1 MRSERINYSKK
12 EIKKGINL
20 HLIKTDIFKTD
31 LMAVFITTKLNRENV
46 TKNAM
51 IPMVLRK
58 GSKKLENIEEI
69 NKHLEEMYGADFNC
83 GIDKTGDNQ
92 VMKFYL
98 EIIDNEFLPTEE
110 DLLSNGVNTLLELV
124 FDPKIENNAF
134 KEEYINT
141 EKEKLKII
149 IEGRKDSKAKYALT
163 RCQEEM
169 YKDKPYGLFQYGYIE
184 DIDGID
190 ANNLYEYYKK
200 LLSECKID
208 IFVSGK
214 IDEKKVLED
223 IKNNENIQ
231 KLNEREPVY
240 EQKNTPLEAKEEKE
254 IEEKADVTQGNL
266 ILGLRIDEES
276 MKEKYVA
283 VVYNAILGGSATS
296 KMFQIVREK
305 HSLAYTA
312 ASSFIRHKNS
322 IFIRCGIEIDNYKKA
337 LDLIREQ
344 IEDMKKENFTD
355 EDIENGRAGIISMIK
370 GIPDEQDTGITYYLG
385 QELSEFKMSFDEYEK
400 EIKAVTKDEIVDFAK
415 KVSIDTIYFLRN

>member
-1 MRSERINYSKK
+1 M
-12 EIKKGINL
+12 
-20 HLIKTDIFKTD
+20 
-31 LMAVFITTKLNRENV
+31 
-46 TKNAM
+46 
-51 IPMVLRK
+51 
-58 GSKKLENIEEI
+58 
-69 NKHLEEMYGADFNC
+69 
-83 GIDKTGDNQ
+83 
-92 VMKFYL
+92 
-98 EIIDNEFLPTEE
+98 PTEE
-110 DLLSNGVNTLLELV
+110 DLLSKGINTLLEIV
-124 FDPKIENNAF
+124 FNPKIENNAF

-149 IEGRKDSKAKYALT
+149 IEGRKDSKAKYAYT

-184 DIDGID
+184 DIDGIN

-214 IDEKKVLED
+214 IDENKVLED

-231 KLNEREPVY
+231 KLNDREPVY

-322 IFIRCGIEIDNYKKA
+322 IFIRCGIEIDNYQKA

-344 IEDMKKENFTD
+344 IEDMKKGNFTD
-355 EDIENGRAGIISMIK
+355 EDIENGRSGIISMIK

-400 EIKAVTKDEIVDFAK
+400 EIKAVTKDEIVEFAK

>member
-1 MRSERINYSKK
+1 MEYKK
-12 EIKKGINL
+12 QEIKKGINV
-20 HLIKTDIFKTD
+20 HLIKTDNFKTD
-31 LMAVFITTKLNRENV
+31 LMAVFLTTKLTRENV

-58 GSKKLENIEEI
+58 GSKNLENIEQI

-83 GIDKTGDNQ
+83 GVDKTGDNQ

-98 EIIDNEFLPTEE
+98 ETIDNEFLPTEE
-110 DLLSNGVNTLLELV
+110 DLLSKGINTLLELT
-124 FDPKIENNAF
+124 FNPKIENNAF
-134 KEEYINT
+134 DEEFINT

-149 IEGRKDSKAKYALT
+149 IEGRKDSKAKYAYT

-184 DIDGID
+184 DIDKID
-190 ANNLYEYYKK
+190 ASNLYEYYKK
-200 LLSECKID
+200 LISECKID
-208 IFVSGK
+208 IFVSGN
-214 IDEKKVLED
+214 IDDNKVFED
-223 IKNNENIQ
+223 IKNNENIK
-231 KLNEREPVY
+231 KLNEREPQY
-240 EQKNTPLEAKEEKE
+240 EQKNTPLEAKEERE

-322 IFIRCGIEIDNYKKA
+322 IFIRCGIEIDNYQKA

-344 IEDMKKENFTD
+344 IEDMKKGNFTD

-385 QELSEFKMSFDEYEK
+385 QELSEFKMSFEEYEK
-400 EIKAVTKDEIVDFAK
+400 EIKAVTKDEIVEFAK

>member
-1 MRSERINYSKK
+1 MEYKK
-12 EIKKGINL
+12 QEIKKGINV
-20 HLIKTDIFKTD
+20 HLIKTDNFKTD
-31 LMAVFITTKLNRENV
+31 LMAVFLTTKLTRENV

-58 GSKKLENIEEI
+58 GSKNLENIEQI

-83 GIDKTGDNQ
+83 GVDKTGDNQ

-98 EIIDNEFLPTEE
+98 ETIDNEFLPTEE
-110 DLLSNGVNTLLELV
+110 DLLSKGINTLLELT
-124 FDPKIENNAF
+124 FNPKIENNAF
-134 KEEYINT
+134 DEEFINT

-149 IEGRKDSKAKYALT
+149 IEGRKDSKAKYAYT

-208 IFVSGK
+208 IFVSGN
-214 IDEKKVLED
+214 IDDNKVFED
-223 IKNNENIQ
+223 IKNNENIK
-231 KLNEREPVY
+231 KLNEREPQY
-240 EQKNTPLEAKEEKE
+240 EQKNTPLEAKEERE

-322 IFIRCGIEIDNYKKA
+322 IFIRCGIEIDNYQKA

-344 IEDMKKENFTD
+344 IEDMKKGNFTD

-385 QELSEFKMSFDEYEK
+385 QELSEFKMSFEEYEK
-400 EIKAVTKDEIVDFAK
+400 EIKAVTKDEIVEFAK

>member
-1 MRSERINYSKK
+1 MEYKK
-12 EIKKGINL
+12 QEIKKGINV
-20 HLIKTDIFKTD
+20 HLIKTDNFKTD
-31 LMAVFITTKLNRENV
+31 LMAVFITTKLTRENV
-46 TKNAM
+46 TKNAL

-58 GSKKLENIEEI
+58 GSKNLENIEEI

-83 GIDKTGDNQ
+83 GVDKTGDNQ

-98 EIIDNEFLPTEE
+98 ETIDNEFLPTEE
-110 DLLSNGVNTLLELV
+110 DLLSKGINTLLELT
-124 FDPKIENNAF
+124 FNPKIENNAF
-134 KEEYINT
+134 DEEFINT

-149 IEGRKDSKAKYALT
+149 IEGRKDSKAKYAYT

-184 DIDGID
+184 DIDKID
-190 ANNLYEYYKK
+190 ASNLYEYYKK
-200 LLSECKID
+200 LISECKID
-208 IFVSGK
+208 IFVSGN
-214 IDEKKVLED
+214 IDDNKVFED
-223 IKNNENIQ
+223 IKNNENIK
-231 KLNEREPVY
+231 KLNEREPQY
-240 EQKNTPLEAKEEKE
+240 EQKNTPLEAKEERE

-322 IFIRCGIEIDNYKKA
+322 IFIRCGIEIDNYQKA

-344 IEDMKKENFTD
+344 IEDMKKGNFTD

-385 QELSEFKMSFDEYEK
+385 QELSEFKMSFEEYEK
-400 EIKAVTKDEIVDFAK
+400 EIKAVTKDEIVEFAK